1 MKCAICK
8 NEIEVV
14 GTWTEGHNAEP
25 VVENGRCCGNCNDT
39 KVIPARLRG
48 LGLQI
53 DRPAWDEAMDKDS
66 SKRLTQSLVESV
78 LETATRGMTGDQK
91 DRAMRMMSPIWRLK

>member
-39 KVIPARLRG
+39 KVIPAR
-48 LGLQI
+48 
-53 DRPAWDEAMDKDS
+53 
-66 SKRLTQSLVESV
+66 
-78 LETATRGMTGDQK
+78 
-91 DRAMRMMSPIWRLK
+91 MRMLSYG